1 MLPCDC
7 ACRSDSKEAERK
19 KMAELLK
26 AAAAARAAAT
36 GGQGPQMWVLD
47 LQVGL
52 VISLQD
58 IPLCGD
64 VFGFKGCWQH
74 KQQQAAARGH

>member
-1 MLPCDC
+1 MLFDCGVDCYFFVC

-47 LQVGL
+47 LQVRL
-52 VISLQD
+52 VWQTAVHAVVVLQS
-58 IPLCGD
+58 CGRLW
-64 VFGFKGCWQH
+64 G
-74 KQQQAAARGH
+74 